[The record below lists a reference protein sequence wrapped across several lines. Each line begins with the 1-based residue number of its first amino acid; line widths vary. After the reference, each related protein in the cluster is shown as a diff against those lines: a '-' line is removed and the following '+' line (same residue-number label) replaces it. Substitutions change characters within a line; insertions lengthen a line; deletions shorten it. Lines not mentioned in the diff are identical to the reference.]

1 MTNSLIIFLLA
12 SAVSL
17 FTNDSGVAYT
27 HTAPWFLA
35 AAVILGAIGAALGG
49 EKGKPYGRRLAEQW
63 MFVAACGT
71 TQFILAVFLR
81 FIVARIESCHLEGVV
96 ALLLNLIGGDASVMR
111 SRLWVSNGE
120 ELIGFVTGTGQLEVM
135 FSAYLA
141 AGYLLLFW
149 LFKGVSFRRVLWVLG
164 TVAGYMILRMT
175 VLTVIYLQFQKSMTY
190 PSTLVVF
197 YDGYWK
203 IISFLPL
210 ALWAGWQLR
219 TFAPLAETPP
229 GAGVSW
235 KLAAVTAVAAAILS
249 GGLGY
254 IGSMPKDGKEKAGR
268 VAIDDYH
275 SDFWEKVG
283 LPFPIPKID
292 DNNLYS
298 YSGLPAILKHRY
310 QVTLLSDRD
319 AIMKTLDTGHFDV
332 LMIKTPVVMYS
343 EEEIE
348 RIQQFVESGGG
359 LLLVGDHSDLL
370 GITANLNRLISKY
383 GIEFDKDTCNRLSDG
398 YFSVYQ
404 PRPFGESYL
413 LHDIDRFEFL
423 TSCTLKLPLWR
434 YHLVIPGNDLSSN
447 QADYGA
453 RNFFGFLWPDPID
466 KFGLLAQCASG
477 EINRGR
483 IALWTDGTVFSN
495 FAVFRMGREQLY
507 LNLIDYLNHANP
519 SNLRGWLAGLAGGLA
534 VAGIAAILLIY
545 GRRYSMLQKGVFLLA
560 GGTAL
565 LCGTGVSAPGGGV
578 KPAAGKTR
586 IQFVSYLSRSTYPAM
601 IGVPGYSAQ
610 LAYNWLFLWELQN
623 GYLPME
629 ATRPEKLDDCGVYM
643 VLNPVAGGSLA
654 GLERITAAVA
664 NGSVLAVVAGTNYG
678 SDFAGFQQQVA
689 QRLKLPVEKQ
699 PLKIA
704 GTEAERWN
712 YGRGKLI
719 FWQSPDGLSDIEM
732 GNPMDAQRQGTNFVE
747 MKAFWHECLGQ

>member
-1 MTNSLIIFLLA
+1 MINSLIIFLLA

-17 FTNDSGVAYT
+17 FTNDSGPTHA
-27 HTAPWFLA
+27 HTAPWLLGA
-35 AAVILGAIGAALGG
+35 AFILGAVGAARRGG
-49 EKGKPYGRRLAEQW
+49 PGRAYGQRLAEQW
-63 MFVAACGT
+63 VFVAAVGT
-71 TQFILAVFLR
+71 VLFVLTVFLR
-81 FIVARIESCHLEGVV
+81 FLVARIDSCHLEGVV

-111 SRLWVSNGE
+111 SRLWISNGE
-120 ELIGFVTGTGQLEVM
+120 ELVGFVTGTGQLEVM
-135 FSAYLA
+135 FGGCLA
-141 AGYLLLFW
+141 TGYVLLFW
-149 LFKGVSFRRVLWVLG
+149 LFARVNWRRVLWVLG
-164 TVAGYMILRMT
+164 TVTVYMIIRMT

-210 ALWAGWQLR
+210 AVWMGWRLR
-219 TFAPLAETPP
+219 TLAPPAGAPP
-229 GAGVSW
+229 AAGASW
-235 KLAAVTAVAAAILS
+235 KLAGVTALAAAILS
-249 GGLGY
+249 GGLGFV
-254 IGSMPKDGKEKAGR
+254 GSMPKDGKEKAGR

-310 QVTLLSDRD
+310 SVTLLADRD
-319 AIMKTLDTGHFDV
+319 SILKRLDTNHFDV

-343 EEEIE
+343 EEEIA
-348 RIQQFVESGGG
+348 RIQRFVESGGG

-370 GITANLNRLISKY
+370 GITANLNRLIGKY
-383 GIEFDKDTCNRLSDG
+383 GIEFDTDTCNRLSDG

-404 PRPFGESYL
+404 PRPFGENYL

-423 TSCTLKLPLWR
+423 TSCTLKMPLWG

-466 KFGLLAQCASG
+466 KFGLLAQCATG

-495 FAVFRMGREQLY
+495 FAVFRMGREQMF

-519 SNLRGWLAGLAGGLA
+519 SNLLAWLAVMAGGLS
-534 VAGIAAILLIY
+534 VAGMGAIILIV
-545 GRRYSMLQKGVFLLA
+545 GPRYSMLQKGVFLLA
-560 GGTAL
+560 GGLAL
-565 LCGTGVSAPGGGV
+565 LGGTGLSVPVGAA
-578 KPAAGKTR
+578 KPASGKER

-601 IGVPGYSAQ
+601 IGVPGYNAR
-610 LAYNWLFLWELQN
+610 LAYNWLYLWELQN
-623 GYLPME
+623 GYLPIE
-629 ATRPEKLDDCGVYM
+629 VTRPEKVEDCGVYI
-643 VLNPVAGGSLA
+643 VLNPVAGGSLE
-654 GLERITAAVA
+654 GLERITSAVEH
-664 NGSVLAVVAGTNYG
+664 GSVLAVVAGTNYS
-678 SDFAGFQQQVA
+678 SDFAGFQKQVT
-689 QRLKLPVEKQ
+689 QRLKLPVEKH
-699 PLKIA
+699 PLKIE
-704 GTEAERWN
+704 GTEAESWS
-712 YGRGKLI
+712 YGKGKLI
-719 FWQSPDGLSDIEM
+719 FWQSPDGLSDLQM
-732 GNPMDAQRQGTNFVE
+732 GNPMDSQSQGTNFVE
-747 MKAFWHECLGQ
+747 IKAFWRECLGQ